1 MKKLLKVTAMT
12 GSLTL
17 LKMLIGFI
25 IAKIV
30 AIYTGPSGMALLG
43 QIQSL
48 VNAFNGVINA
58 PVSNSVIR
66 YTAEH
71 HEDGY
76 EACSPWWRAALFWM
90 LALYIILLPIGLF
103 LDHYLSQWLF
113 GGAEYQWVIYLAVF
127 VLPFTATG
135 TLVNSVINGLQ
146 NYKLYVFF
154 GIVSVSVS
162 GAVMTALI
170 IRWNIDGALIA
181 AALQSALIG
190 ISLIVMS
197 IKQPW
202 FKFSLWFGNIDKKAL
217 ADTWG
222 YIVMAI
228 ITAIAM
234 PVALML
240 IRNLLVANEGW
251 AAAGMWQSVWKISEV
266 YLGVCTMALSAY
278 YLPRL
283 SKISDYY
290 SIKHEIWNT
299 AKIIIPIVIIMA
311 ITIYLLRDVVITVLF
326 TEQFRNARDLFGIQL
341 MGDVVKIASWL
352 YAFPMIAR
360 NATKWFVAS
369 EVFFSATLVV
379 MSYYFILHFGIQGAN
394 IAYLLNYTLYFI
406 FVVTN
411 LKRISS

>member
-1 MKKLLKVTAMT
+1 
-12 GSLTL
+12 
-17 LKMLIGFI
+17 
-25 IAKIV
+25 
-30 AIYTGPSGMALLG
+30 
-43 QIQSL
+43 
-48 VNAFNGVINA
+48 
-58 PVSNSVIR
+58 
-66 YTAEH
+66 
-71 HEDGY
+71 
-76 EACSPWWRAALFWM
+76 
-90 LALYIILLPIGLF
+90 
-103 LDHYLSQWLF
+103 LSQWLF

-127 VLPFTATG
+127 VLPFTAIG

-146 NYKLYVFF
+146 NYKLYVFL

-202 FKFSLWFGNIDKKAL
+202 FRFSLWFGNIDKKAL

-278 YLPRL
+278 YLPR
-283 SKISDYY
+283 
-290 SIKHEIWNT
+290 
-299 AKIIIPIVIIMA
+299 
-311 ITIYLLRDVVITVLF
+311 
-326 TEQFRNARDLFGIQL
+326 
-341 MGDVVKIASWL
+341 
-352 YAFPMIAR
+352 
-360 NATKWFVAS
+360 
-369 EVFFSATLVV
+369 
-379 MSYYFILHFGIQGAN
+379 
-394 IAYLLNYTLYFI
+394 
-406 FVVTN
+406 
-411 LKRISS
+411 

>member
-1 MKKLLKVTAMT
+1 MT

-25 IAKIV
+25 VAKIV
-30 AIYTGPSGMALLG
+30 AIYAGPSGMALLG

-90 LALYIILLPIGLF
+90 LVLYIILLPIGLF
-103 LDHYLSQWLF
+103 LNHYLSLWLF
-113 GGAEYQWVIYLAVF
+113 DGTEYQWVIYLAVF
-127 VLPFTATG
+127 VLPFTAIG
-135 TLVNSVINGLQ
+135 TLANSVINGLQ
-146 NYKLYVFF
+146 NYKLYVFL

-162 GAVMTALI
+162 GAVMIVLI

-190 ISLIVMS
+190 ISLIAMS

-202 FKFSLWFGNIDKKAL
+202 CRLSLWFGDIDKKAL

-240 IRNLLVANEGW
+240 IRKLLVANEGW
-251 AAAGMWQSVWKISEV
+251 AAAGTWQSVWKISEV
-266 YLGVCTMALSAY
+266 YLGVCTIALSAY

-283 SKISDYY
+283 SKINDYC

-299 AKIIIPIVIIMA
+299 AKVIIPVVIIMA

-326 TEQFRNARDLFGIQL
+326 TEQFRNARDLFGVQL
-341 MGDVVKIASWL
+341 IGDVVKIASWL

-360 NATKWFVAS
+360 NATKWFVGS

-379 MSYYFILHFGIQGAN
+379 LSYYFILHFGIQGAN

-406 FVVTN
+406 FVMTN

>member
-25 IAKIV
+25 VAKIV
-30 AIYTGPSGMALLG
+30 AIYAGPSGMALLG

-90 LALYIILLPIGLF
+90 LVLYIILLPIGLF
-103 LDHYLSQWLF
+103 LNHYLSLWLF
-113 GGAEYQWVIYLAVF
+113 DGTEYQWVIYLAVF
-127 VLPFTATG
+127 VLPFTAIG
-135 TLVNSVINGLQ
+135 TLANSVINGLQ
-146 NYKLYVFF
+146 NYKLYVFL

-162 GAVMTALI
+162 GAVMIVLI

-190 ISLIVMS
+190 ISLIAMS

-202 FKFSLWFGNIDKKAL
+202 CRLSLWFGDIDKKAL

-240 IRNLLVANEGW
+240 IRKLLVANEGW
-251 AAAGMWQSVWKISEV
+251 AAAGTWQSVWKISEV
-266 YLGVCTMALSAY
+266 YLGVCTIALSAY

-283 SKISDYY
+283 SKINDYC

-299 AKIIIPIVIIMA
+299 AKVIIPVVIIMA

-326 TEQFRNARDLFGIQL
+326 TEQFRNARDLFGVQL
-341 MGDVVKIASWL
+341 IGDVVKIASWL

-360 NATKWFVAS
+360 NATKWFVGS

-379 MSYYFILHFGIQGAN
+379 LSYYFILHFGIQGAN

-406 FVVTN
+406 FVMTN

>member
-1 MKKLLKVTAMT
+1 MT

-90 LALYIILLPIGLF
+90 LALYILLLPIGLF
-103 LDHYLSQWLF
+103 LNHYLSLWLF
-113 GGAEYQWVIYLAVF
+113 GGTEYQWVIYLAVF
-127 VLPFTATG
+127 VLPFTAIG
-135 TLVNSVINGLQ
+135 TLVNSVINGQQ
-146 NYKLYVFF
+146 NYKLYVFL

-162 GAVMTALI
+162 GAVMVVLI
-170 IRWNIDGALIA
+170 IRWDINGALIA

-202 FKFSLWFGNIDKKAL
+202 CRFSLWFGNIDKKAL

-222 YIVMAI
+222 YILMAI

-283 SKISDYY
+283 SQISDYY
-290 SIKHEIWNT
+290 SIKNEIWNT

-311 ITIYLLRDVVITVLF
+311 IAIYFLRDVVITVLF

-369 EVFFSATLVV
+369 ELFFSATLVV
-379 MSYYFILHFGIQGAN
+379 LSYYFILHFGIQGAN

>member
-1 MKKLLKVTAMT
+1 MT

-25 IAKIV
+25 IAKVV

-103 LDHYLSQWLF
+103 LNHYLSQWLF
-113 GGAEYQWVIYLAVF
+113 GGVEYQWVVYLAVF
-127 VLPFTATG
+127 VLPFTAIG

-146 NYKLYVFF
+146 NYKLYVFL

-181 AALQSALIG
+181 ASLQSALIG

-202 FKFSLWFGNIDKKAL
+202 FRFSLWFGNIDKKAL

-290 SIKHEIWNT
+290 SIKLEIWNT

-311 ITIYLLRDVVITVLF
+311 VTIYLLRDVVITVLF

-379 MSYYFILHFGIQGAN
+379 LSYYFILHFGIQGAN

>member
-1 MKKLLKVTAMT
+1 
-12 GSLTL
+12 
-17 LKMLIGFI
+17 
-25 IAKIV
+25 
-30 AIYTGPSGMALLG
+30 
-43 QIQSL
+43 
-48 VNAFNGVINA
+48 
-58 PVSNSVIR
+58 
-66 YTAEH
+66 
-71 HEDGY
+71 
-76 EACSPWWRAALFWM
+76 
-90 LALYIILLPIGLF
+90 
-103 LDHYLSQWLF
+103 
-113 GGAEYQWVIYLAVF
+113 
-127 VLPFTATG
+127 
-135 TLVNSVINGLQ
+135 
-146 NYKLYVFF
+146 
-154 GIVSVSVS
+154 
-162 GAVMTALI
+162 
-170 IRWNIDGALIA
+170 
-181 AALQSALIG
+181 
-190 ISLIVMS
+190 
-197 IKQPW
+197 
-202 FKFSLWFGNIDKKAL
+202 
-217 ADTWG
+217 
-222 YIVMAI
+222 MAI

-299 AKIIIPIVIIMA
+299 GKIIIPIVIIMA
-311 ITIYLLRDVVITVLF
+311 VTIYLLRDVAITVLF

-341 MGDVVKIASWL
+341 LGDVVKIASWL

-379 MSYYFILHFGIQGAN
+379 LSYYFILHFGVQGAN